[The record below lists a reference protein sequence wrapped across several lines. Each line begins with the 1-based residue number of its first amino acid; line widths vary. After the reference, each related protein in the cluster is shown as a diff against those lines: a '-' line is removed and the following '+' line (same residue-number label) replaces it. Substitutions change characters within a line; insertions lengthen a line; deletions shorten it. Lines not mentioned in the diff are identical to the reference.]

1 MIIGYIDKGDLI
13 IDQHTETLLYEYRS
27 RVPEAQWPAGQ
38 QDAVTQLALFLPVG
52 PARSTEYSPRG
63 HINLSDQSLFPP
75 PPSLPSILPSFPPHC
90 WPDSL
95 AKPYASQEKA
105 LWGSMCSTFPHR
117 RRQKKSCD
125 LFISKH

>member
-38 QDAVTQLALFLPVG
+38 QDAVTQLALFLPLG
-52 PARSTEYSPRG
+52 PARSTEYSLWG

-75 PPSLPSILPSFPPHC
+75 PALPPSFHPTALLA
-90 WPDSL
+90 SL
-95 AKPYASQEKA
+95 AKPCASQEQA
-105 LWGSMCSTFPHR
+105 LRVTVCSTFPRR
-117 RRQKKSCD
+117 RRQK
-125 LFISKH
+125 IQ